1 MNDSSLVCGLSC
13 VIQEAQQSR
22 LLPSQCR
29 EGVSAIAT
37 NKKTSQESFTN
48 ACRLASPT
56 IPSENIWLLSSLSN
70 CLLKVLTPSLTPNS
84 LPSLS
89 LLKWIVEF
97 TFSAYW
103 IVVLPNSPVLVLLV
117 IQVSAWLIP
126 IQRNNPRAHWLQEH
140 FHLPHCSLTLS
151 HLLCSLLDST

>member
-1 MNDSSLVCGLSC
+1 MNDSSLVCGPSC

-70 CLLKVLTPSLTPNS
+70 CLLIKSSPSLPHSKFIAFFISLKMNSWIYIFRILDSCATKFTCFGPSCYSSVGLTDTHSEKQSQSTLAPGALPSASLFSHPVTPSL
-84 LPSLS
+84 
-89 LLKWIVEF
+89 
-97 TFSAYW
+97 
-103 IVVLPNSPVLVLLV
+103 
-117 IQVSAWLIP
+117 
-126 IQRNNPRAHWLQEH
+126 
-140 FHLPHCSLTLS
+140 
-151 HLLCSLLDST
+151 